1 MNNQPQTTEQLL
13 DAIRREAAQLDI
25 NTQPEPTP
33 LPAAECPG
41 QMAFEQSLRLPAKP
55 VYHYR
60 EFLQFDDEAFVH
72 NAFLC
77 ILQREP
83 DPAGRQG
90 YLDKLHQGVE
100 KQNILAE
107 LSDSEEAR
115 RYGVRIRGLK
125 GYRLLARLRHIR
137 TLRPLAQRALG
148 LYRRIF
154 ELPNTEEMSH
164 YRASILQQ
172 LAQVNGRIR
181 QAERELG
188 NAQRSTESSLQRMEQ
203 QALTQAEAQ
212 QALEQTLGQVLEQE
226 LTALKKQAAN
236 LSHKIAYQQQTLA
249 ASSPA
254 ATPSTSAAD
263 SREVPA
269 QAVDDSDIAAFYV
282 AFEDACRGTR
292 EEIRTKMTPWLAR
305 LPDHKQGSNRIL
317 DIGCGRGEW
326 LQLLG
331 EQGYAATGLDINPV
345 MVNSC
350 REQNLD
356 ADTEDALAWLRRQP
370 DASLAAIT
378 AFHVIEHIPFELLLR
393 WTTEARRVLQPG
405 GVLIFETPNPE
416 NLLVGSHTFY
426 HDPTHRN
433 PITPALL
440 EFLAEYCGYA
450 DSELVRLHPYPE
462 EARVS
467 GNDPL
472 TERVN
477 GHLCGP
483 QDIALVAR
491 VPAEEAA

>member
-1 MNNQPQTTEQLL
+1 MNNQTTEQLL

-25 NTQPEPTP
+25 KTQPEPEP
-33 LPAAECPG
+33 LPAEESPS
-41 QMAFEQSLRLPAKP
+41 QMSFEQRLRLPSKP
-55 VYHYR
+55 AYHYR
-60 EFLQFDDEAFVH
+60 EFLQFDDEAFVR

-83 DPAGRQG
+83 DPAGLQS
-90 YLDKLHQGVE
+90 YLNKLNDGIE
-100 KQNILAE
+100 KQGILAE
-107 LSDSEEAR
+107 LSGSEEAK

-125 GYRLLARLRHIR
+125 GYRMIARLRRIR
-137 TLRPLAQRALG
+137 TLRPIAQRLLG
-148 LYRRIF
+148 LYRRIC
-154 ELPNTEEMSH
+154 ELPNTEEMNQ
-164 YRASILQQ
+164 YRANILQQ
-172 LAQVNGRIR
+172 LSWMSR
-181 QAERELG
+181 QLQANERVT
-188 NAQRSTESSLQRMEQ
+188 AASRDRSEQ
-203 QALTQAEAQ
+203 QALKQAEEVAQ
-212 QALEQTLGQVLEQE
+212 IRAENQALS
-226 LTALKKQAAN
+226 KQLAN

-249 ASSPA
+249 ARTSEVESDSS
-254 ATPSTSAAD
+254 TPLISPTS
-263 SREVPA
+263 
-269 QAVDDSDIAAFYV
+269 VDDSDVSAFYV

-292 EEIRTKMTPWLAR
+292 EEVRDKMSKWLNY
-305 LPDHKQGSNRIL
+305 LPAIDAGSKQVL

-331 EQGYAATGLDINPV
+331 ENGYEATGLDINPV

-350 REQNLD
+350 TEQGLTASLD
-356 ADTEDALAWLRRQP
+356 DALAWLQRQP

-378 AFHVIEHIPFELLLR
+378 AFHVIEHVPFELLLR

-405 GVLIFETPNPE
+405 GVLVMETPNPE
-416 NLLVGSHTFY
+416 NILVGSHTFY

-433 PITPALL
+433 PITPTLL

-462 EARVS
+462 EAKVS

-491 VPAEEAA
+491 VPEAEAAE

>member
-13 DAIRREAAQLDI
+13 DAIRREAAQLEL
-25 NTQPEPTP
+25 NTQPEPQP
-33 LPAAECPG
+33 LSAEEYSG
-41 QMAFEQSLRLPAKP
+41 SMSFEQNLRLPAKP

-60 EFLQFDDEAFVH
+60 EFLPFDDEAFVQ

-83 DPAGRQG
+83 DSSGLQS
-90 YLDKLHQGVE
+90 YLDKLRNGMEKQGV
-100 KQNILAE
+100 LAE
-107 LSDSEEAR
+107 LSGSEEAQ

-125 GYRLLARLRHIR
+125 GYRMIARLRR
-137 TLRPLAQRALG
+137 VRALRPLAHRALG
-148 LYRRIF
+148 LYRRIC
-154 ELPNTEEMSH
+154 ELPNSEEMSH
-164 YRASILQQ
+164 YRASVLQQ
-172 LAQVNGRIR
+172 LSQMSRQLR
-181 QAERELG
+181 QAERTVDGCLH
-188 NAQRSTESSLQRMEQ
+188 Q
-203 QALTQAEAQ
+203 
-212 QALEQTLGQVLEQE
+212 LEQHNLKQTELHQGIQQE
-226 LTALKKQAAN
+226 LSTVRKQSAN
-236 LSHKIAYQQQTLA
+236 LSHKVAYQQQALA
-249 ASSPA
+249 AS
-254 ATPSTSAAD
+254 ATSTGTKSDSQSVALTSA
-263 SREVPA
+263 V
-269 QAVDDSDIAAFYV
+269 VDNMDISAFYV

-292 EEIRTKMTPWLAR
+292 EEIRAKMTPWLAY
-305 LPDHKQGSNRIL
+305 LPKPESGGNRVL

-331 EQGYAATGLDINPV
+331 EQHYLATGLDINPV

-350 REQNLD
+350 LEQGLD
-356 ADTEDALAWLRRQP
+356 VCAEDALAWLRAQP
-370 DASLAAIT
+370 DASLCAIT
-378 AFHVIEHIPFELLLR
+378 AFHVIEHVPFELLLR

-440 EFLAEYCGYA
+440 EFLAEYCGYTN
-450 DSELVRLHPYPE
+450 SELVRLHPYPE
-462 EARVS
+462 DARVS

-491 VPAEEAA
+491 VPAMELVE

>member
-1 MNNQPQTTEQLL
+1 MNNQTTEQLL

-25 NTQPEPTP
+25 KTQPEPQP
-33 LPAAECPG
+33 LPAEESPS
-41 QMAFEQSLRLPAKP
+41 QMSFEQRLRLPSKP
-55 VYHYR
+55 AYHYR
-60 EFLQFDDEAFVH
+60 EFLQFDDEAFVR

-83 DPAGRQG
+83 DPAGLQS
-90 YLDKLHQGVE
+90 YLNKLNDGIE
-100 KQNILAE
+100 KQGILAE
-107 LSDSEEAR
+107 LSGSEEAK

-125 GYRLLARLRHIR
+125 GYRMIARLRRIR
-137 TLRPLAQRALG
+137 TLRPIAQRLLG
-148 LYRRIF
+148 LYRRIC
-154 ELPNTEEMSH
+154 ELPNTEEMNQ
-164 YRASILQQ
+164 YRANILQQ
-172 LAQVNGRIR
+172 LSWMSR
-181 QAERELG
+181 QLQANERVT
-188 NAQRSTESSLQRMEQ
+188 AASRDRSEQ
-203 QALTQAEAQ
+203 QALKQAEEVAQ
-212 QALEQTLGQVLEQE
+212 IRAENQALSQQL
-226 LTALKKQAAN
+226 AN

-249 ASSPA
+249 ARTSEVESDSS
-254 ATPSTSAAD
+254 TPLISPTS
-263 SREVPA
+263 
-269 QAVDDSDIAAFYV
+269 VDDSDVSAFYV

-292 EEIRTKMTPWLAR
+292 EEVRDKMSKWLNY
-305 LPDHKQGSNRIL
+305 LPAIDAGSKQVL

-331 EQGYAATGLDINPV
+331 ENGYDATGLDINPV

-350 REQNLD
+350 TEQGLTASLD
-356 ADTEDALAWLRRQP
+356 DALAWLQRQP

-378 AFHVIEHIPFELLLR
+378 AFHVIEHVPFELLLR

-405 GVLIFETPNPE
+405 GVLVMETPNPE
-416 NLLVGSHTFY
+416 NILVGSHTFY

-433 PITPALL
+433 PITPTLL

-462 EARVS
+462 EAKVS

-491 VPAEEAA
+491 VPEAEAAE

>member
-1 MNNQPQTTEQLL
+1 MTNQTTEQLL

-25 NTQPEPTP
+25 KTQPEPQP
-33 LPAAECPG
+33 LPAEESPS
-41 QMAFEQSLRLPAKP
+41 QMSFEQRLRLPSKP
-55 VYHYR
+55 AYHYR
-60 EFLQFDDEAFVH
+60 EFLQFDDEAFVR

-83 DPAGRQG
+83 DPAGLQS
-90 YLDKLHQGVE
+90 YLNKLNDGIE
-100 KQNILAE
+100 KQGILAE
-107 LSDSEEAR
+107 LSGSEEAK

-125 GYRLLARLRHIR
+125 GYRMIARLRRIR
-137 TLRPLAQRALG
+137 TLRPIAQRLLG
-148 LYRRIF
+148 LYRRIC
-154 ELPNTEEMSH
+154 ELPNTEEMNQ
-164 YRASILQQ
+164 YRANILQQ
-172 LAQVNGRIR
+172 LSWMSRQLQASERVSELSRQQVEQLKQQAIK
-181 QAERELG
+181 QAEE
-188 NAQRSTESSLQRMEQ
+188 NAQLNT
-203 QALTQAEAQ
+203 
-212 QALEQTLGQVLEQE
+212 TLS
-226 LTALKKQAAN
+226 KQLAN
-236 LSHKIAYQQQTLA
+236 LSHKIAYQQQALA
-249 ASSPA
+249 TRTVS
-254 ATPSTSAAD
+254 ATPDRATHASTAPS
-263 SREVPA
+263 
-269 QAVDDSDIAAFYV
+269 VDDSDVSAFYV

-292 EEIRTKMTPWLAR
+292 EEIREKMSKWLSY
-305 LPDHKQGSNRIL
+305 LPAANTSSNRVL

-331 EQGYAATGLDINPV
+331 ENGFEATGLDINPV

-350 REQNLD
+350 TEQGLTASLD
-356 ADTEDALAWLRRQP
+356 DTLAWLQRQP

-378 AFHVIEHIPFELLLR
+378 AFHVIEHVPFELLLR

-405 GVLIFETPNPE
+405 GVLIMETPNPE
-416 NLLVGSHTFY
+416 NILVGSHTFY

-433 PITPALL
+433 PITPTLL

-462 EARVS
+462 EAKVS

-491 VPAEEAA
+491 VPEAEAAE

>member
-1 MNNQPQTTEQLL
+1 MNNSSHTTEQLL
-13 DAIRREAAQLDI
+13 DAIRREAAQLEL
-25 NTQPEPTP
+25 NTQPEPRP
-33 LPAAECPG
+33 LPAEECPG
-41 QMAFEQSLRLPAKP
+41 RMGFEQNLRLPAKP

-60 EFLQFDDEAFVH
+60 EFLQFDDEAFVQ

-83 DPAGRQG
+83 DPAGLQS
-90 YLDKLHQGVE
+90 YLNKLHAGVE
-100 KQNILAE
+100 KQGILAE
-107 LSDSEEAR
+107 LSGSEEAR

-125 GYRLLARLRHIR
+125 GYRMIARLRRVR
-137 TLRPLAQRALG
+137 TLRPLAQRLLG
-148 LYRRIF
+148 LYRRIC
-154 ELPNTEEMSH
+154 ELPNGEEMSQ
-164 YRASILQQ
+164 YRANILQQ
-172 LAQVNGRIR
+172 LSQMSRQLR
-181 QAERELG
+181 QAERIADSHLH
-188 NAQRSTESSLQRMEQ
+188 RMEQ
-203 QALTQAEAQ
+203 QTLAQAEQ
-212 QALEQTLGQVLEQE
+212 NSTVREEMLSLGQQLAAIQ
-226 LTALKKQAAN
+226 KQTAN
-236 LSHKIAYQQQTLA
+236 LSHKIAYQQQALA
-249 ASSPA
+249 AAPK
-254 ATPSTSAAD
+254 ATGDSAA
-263 SREVPA
+263 VNPPA
-269 QAVDDSDIAAFYV
+269 PAVQTDDSDISAFYV

-292 EEIRTKMTPWLAR
+292 EEIRAKMTPWLEY
-305 LPDHKQGSNRIL
+305 LPGHEQGSNRVL

-326 LQLLG
+326 LQLLN
-331 EQGYAATGLDINPV
+331 ERGYRTNGLDINPV

-350 REQNLD
+350 LEQGLD
-356 ADTEDALAWLRRQP
+356 VSAEDALAWLRRQP
-370 DASLAAIT
+370 DASLCAIT
-378 AFHVIEHIPFELLLR
+378 AFHVIEHIPFESLLR

-440 EFLAEYCGYA
+440 EFLSEYCGYA
-450 DSELVRLHPYPE
+450 DSELVRLHPYPQ

-491 VPAEEAA
+491 VPETAA

>member
-1 MNNQPQTTEQLL
+1 MNNQTTEQLL

-25 NTQPEPTP
+25 KTQPEPQP
-33 LPAAECPG
+33 LPAEESPS
-41 QMAFEQSLRLPAKP
+41 QMSFEQRLRLPSKP
-55 VYHYR
+55 AYHYR
-60 EFLQFDDEAFVH
+60 EFLQFDDEAFVR

-83 DPAGRQG
+83 DPAGLQS
-90 YLDKLHQGVE
+90 YLNKLNDGIE
-100 KQNILAE
+100 KQGILAE
-107 LSDSEEAR
+107 LSGSEEAK

-125 GYRLLARLRHIR
+125 GYRMIARLRRIR
-137 TLRPLAQRALG
+137 TLRPIAQRLLG
-148 LYRRIF
+148 LYRRIC
-154 ELPNTEEMSH
+154 ELPNTEEMNQ
-164 YRASILQQ
+164 YRANILQQ
-172 LAQVNGRIR
+172 LSWMSR
-181 QAERELG
+181 QLQANERVT
-188 NAQRSTESSLQRMEQ
+188 AASRDRSEQ
-203 QALTQAEAQ
+203 QALKQAEEVAQ
-212 QALEQTLGQVLEQE
+212 IRAENQALS
-226 LTALKKQAAN
+226 KQLAN

-249 ASSPA
+249 ARTSEVESDSS
-254 ATPSTSAAD
+254 TPLISPTS
-263 SREVPA
+263 
-269 QAVDDSDIAAFYV
+269 VDDSDVSAFYV

-292 EEIRTKMTPWLAR
+292 EEVRDKMSKWLNY
-305 LPDHKQGSNRIL
+305 LPTIDAGSKQVL

-331 EQGYAATGLDINPV
+331 ENGYEATGLDINPV

-350 REQNLD
+350 TEQGLTASLD
-356 ADTEDALAWLRRQP
+356 DALAWLQRQP

-378 AFHVIEHIPFELLLR
+378 AFHVIEHVPFELLLR

-405 GVLIFETPNPE
+405 GVLVMETPNPE
-416 NLLVGSHTFY
+416 NILVGSHTFY

-433 PITPALL
+433 PITPTLL

-462 EARVS
+462 EAKVS

-491 VPAEEAA
+491 VPEAEAAE

>member
-1 MNNQPQTTEQLL
+1 MNNQTTEQLL

-25 NTQPEPTP
+25 KTQPEPQP
-33 LPAAECPG
+33 LPAEESPS
-41 QMAFEQSLRLPAKP
+41 QMSFEQRLRLPSKP
-55 VYHYR
+55 AYHYR
-60 EFLQFDDEAFVH
+60 EFLQFDDEAFVR

-83 DPAGRQG
+83 DPAGLQS
-90 YLDKLHQGVE
+90 YLNKLNDGIE
-100 KQNILAE
+100 KQGILAE
-107 LSDSEEAR
+107 LSGSEEAK

-125 GYRLLARLRHIR
+125 GYRMIARLRRIR
-137 TLRPLAQRALG
+137 TLRPIAQRLLG
-148 LYRRIF
+148 LYRRIC
-154 ELPNTEEMSH
+154 ELPNTEEMNQ
-164 YRASILQQ
+164 YRANILQQ
-172 LAQVNGRIR
+172 LSWMSRQLQASERITELSR
-181 QAERELG
+181 Q
-188 NAQRSTESSLQRMEQ
+188 QIEQ
-203 QALTQAEAQ
+203 LKQ
-212 QALEQTLGQVLEQE
+212 QTGKQCEDNTLLRKENQTLS
-226 LTALKKQAAN
+226 KQLAN

-249 ASSPA
+249 AHTSEVESGSS
-254 ATPSTSAAD
+254 TPLISPTS
-263 SREVPA
+263 
-269 QAVDDSDIAAFYV
+269 VDDSDVSAFYV

-292 EEIRTKMTPWLAR
+292 EEIRDKMSKWLKY
-305 LPDHKQGSNRIL
+305 LPSITAGSKQVL

-331 EQGYAATGLDINPV
+331 ENGYEATGLDINPV

-350 REQNLD
+350 TEQGLTASLD
-356 ADTEDALAWLRRQP
+356 DALTWLQRQP

-378 AFHVIEHIPFELLLR
+378 AFHVIEHVPFELLLR
-393 WTTEARRVLQPG
+393 WSTEARRVLQPG
-405 GVLIFETPNPE
+405 GVLIMETPNPE
-416 NLLVGSHTFY
+416 NILVGSHTFY

-433 PITPALL
+433 PITPTLL

-462 EARVS
+462 EAKVS

-491 VPAEEAA
+491 VPEAEVAE

>member
-1 MNNQPQTTEQLL
+1 MNNQTTEQLL

-25 NTQPEPTP
+25 KTQPEPQP
-33 LPAAECPG
+33 LPAEESPS
-41 QMAFEQSLRLPAKP
+41 QMSFEQRLRLPSKP
-55 VYHYR
+55 AYHYR
-60 EFLQFDDEAFVH
+60 EFLQFDDEAFVR

-83 DPAGRQG
+83 DPAGLQS
-90 YLDKLHQGVE
+90 YLNKLNDGVE
-100 KQNILAE
+100 KQGILAE
-107 LSDSEEAR
+107 LSGSEEAK

-125 GYRLLARLRHIR
+125 GYRMIARLRRIR
-137 TLRPLAQRALG
+137 TLRPIAQRLLG
-148 LYRRIF
+148 LYRRIC
-154 ELPNTEEMSH
+154 ELPNTEEMNQ
-164 YRASILQQ
+164 YRANILQQ
-172 LAQVNGRIR
+172 LSWMSRQLQASERVSELSRQQVEQLKQ
-181 QAERELG
+181 QAGKLAEE
-188 NAQRSTESSLQRMEQ
+188 NAQLNT
-203 QALTQAEAQ
+203 
-212 QALEQTLGQVLEQE
+212 TLS
-226 LTALKKQAAN
+226 KQLAN
-236 LSHKIAYQQQTLA
+236 LSHKIAYQQQTLSA
-249 ASSPA
+249 RNSEVEPDSSKPLIS
-254 ATPSTSAAD
+254 PSL
-263 SREVPA
+263 
-269 QAVDDSDIAAFYV
+269 VDDSDVSAFYV

-292 EEIRTKMTPWLAR
+292 EEIRDKMSKWLNY
-305 LPDHKQGSNRIL
+305 LPAIDAGSKQVL

-331 EQGYAATGLDINPV
+331 ENGYDATGLDINPV

-350 REQNLD
+350 TEQGLTASLD
-356 ADTEDALAWLRRQP
+356 DALTWLQRQP

-378 AFHVIEHIPFELLLR
+378 AFHVIEHVPFELLLR

-405 GVLIFETPNPE
+405 GVLIMETPNPE
-416 NLLVGSHTFY
+416 NILVGSHTFY

-433 PITPALL
+433 PITPTLL

-462 EARVS
+462 EAKVS

-491 VPAEEAA
+491 VPEAEAAE